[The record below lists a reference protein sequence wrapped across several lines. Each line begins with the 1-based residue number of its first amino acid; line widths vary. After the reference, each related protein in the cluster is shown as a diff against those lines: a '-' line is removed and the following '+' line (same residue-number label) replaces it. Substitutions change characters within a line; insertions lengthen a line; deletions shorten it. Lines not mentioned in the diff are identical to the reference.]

1 MNTNLTHHTVTKYP
15 PAPAYLKFGQLPY
28 PSVLGN
34 GNYYPTIEEAK
45 KEKPSKEQM
54 NTIWKTKSDKT

>member
-54 NTIWKTKSDKT
+54 NTI